1 MNLSIYLNELTEINV
16 LNWKKK
22 KGKKNTARFENNAF

>member
-1 MNLSIYLNELTEINV
+1 MNLSIYLNELTENNV
-16 LNWKKK
+16 LNWKK